1 MLDNVGLRYPH
12 RASGAKA
19 PRTLRPL
26 PLLRFAVSATG
37 GAHLCSIQYYLR
49 FWLSSCRTS
58 LAVSALRIMR
68 YCPEFIIQAI
78 AIKIQSIPVFWCRI
92 FAEHAWQQSLKTGN
106 FFCSFLFS
114 AVFCLQRNFFGQKN
128 FLHRLGGQ
136 PMQEVYR
143 FGHRLFIGSNVCFY
157 NFTAIKGGIYRRK
170 CSAQISQF
178 FNHRMSFCLTPCAAF
193 YPGGSYR

>member
-26 PLLRFAVSATG
+26 PLLRFTVSATG

-68 YCPEFIIQAI
+68 YCL
-78 AIKIQSIPVFWCRI
+78 IKSQPFTGKRKI
-92 FAEHAWQQSLKTGN
+92 SLL
-106 FFCSFLFS
+106 FFEKITKEILCFSFRK
-114 AVFCLQRNFFGQKN
+114 RNFGWKGEFEKQKQEKLCKIWKIN
-128 FLHRLGGQ
+128 DDETNCILTKLKRHKIIKKLSKSVDKRGILGYNNTRRWWGGQ
-136 PMQEVYR
+136 
-143 FGHRLFIGSNVCFY
+143 
-157 NFTAIKGGIYRRK
+157 TK
-170 CSAQISQF
+170 
-178 FNHRMSFCLTPCAAF
+178 
-193 YPGGSYR
+193 

>member
-49 FWLSSCRTS
+49 FWLSICRTS

-68 YCPEFIIQAI
+68 YCLNFLPRWGAALPPLPGLFCFLCLGPRFFFSCVFPNADGFSDVLSRRFLEFAN
-78 AIKIQSIPVFWCRI
+78 
-92 FAEHAWQQSLKTGN
+92 H
-106 FFCSFLFS
+106 FLFS
-114 AVFCLQRNFFGQKN
+114 QFPRHVPGKVILCHVRVFS
-128 FLHRLGGQ
+128 
-136 PMQEVYR
+136 V
-143 FGHRLFIGSNVCFY
+143 
-157 NFTAIKGGIYRRK
+157 
-170 CSAQISQF
+170 
-178 FNHRMSFCLTPCAAF
+178 
-193 YPGGSYR
+193 